1 MAMAERREI
10 RLWGANLETEG
21 STHTGRRQGR
31 RLGKRAE
38 NTGYARPDLRP
49 LPSLIVFLLD
59 TGIECVITLPC
70 RSRCHA
76 SPRDA
81 L

>member
-10 RLWGANLETEG
+10 RLWEANLGAEG
-21 STHTGRRQGR
+21 STHTGHRQGQ
-31 RLGKRAE
+31 RLGEHAE
-38 NTGYARPDLRP
+38 NNGYAKPDLRP